1 MPSPSPD
8 NDATGAYAPETPS
21 LPGERF
27 APGSL
32 LGGRYRIVALLG
44 KGGMGE
50 VYRADDLTLGQ
61 SVALKFLPRHL
72 VDDADRLARFRAE
85 VRIARQISHP
95 NVCRVYDIAEHDGQS
110 FLTMEYVDG
119 EDLSTLLKKVGR
131 LPEERG
137 VEIARQLCLGL
148 AAAHDRE
155 VLHRDL
161 KPANVMLDGRG
172 QLRVLDFG
180 LAAAARDVMDA
191 RSGTPLYQSPEQVSG
206 KEVTVRSDIY
216 ALGLVLYEL
225 FTGRRPFP
233 GSGRDSEPSK
243 PSSHVSNLNPAVER
257 VILKCLE
264 ADPSKRPNSA
274 YEVLAG
280 LPGGDPLAA
289 ALAAGETPSPKLVAD
304 APVEGS
310 LHPAVAGVLLAVV
323 VVGLLAEGWL
333 GDRFKAYRHIPLPK
347 PDVMEDKARTL
358 VGKLGYTNPPA
369 DSGGGYTNNLPYLAQ
384 VVEEGKWVHER
395 QHLDA
400 ARPAAVTYWYRQS
413 PEPFSPIW
421 VADER
426 RGENGYLK
434 FDNPPHDTPGMVM
447 VRVDARGRLL
457 ALLAVPDP
465 NAEPLAKRVAWD
477 DLLQLAELNAPDLL
491 RRNTQ
496 VSPTPPVFADET
508 AAWEGTYPERPDVPI
523 RVEAGLYRGRPVFF
537 RIVHSAWEL
546 SPEAEGGTTRPPR
559 FSKGAAQI
567 VFGVIFLGVLVTL
580 VILAARN
587 LLRGRGDARGA
598 LRLVGV
604 IVVLRLIT
612 WLVQSGHIADPTV
625 AYVRFQFFLAFALAF
640 AAVVVVGYLALEPVM
655 RRRCPHRLTALARV
669 LDGRWR
675 DPLVGRDVL
684 IGVALGSM
692 SVAGSA
698 ALPFYA
704 VERGPIVLHSPGF
717 TAPVWTLASA
727 AEGTVVTIWGLTS
740 VFLVFSLVVRRDW
753 IAAALLSGLMV
764 VAYGS
769 ASARSVWDL
778 SLFSFG
784 LAVFIVLLLRFGVLA
799 LMAWGFV
806 AVGIAMM
813 PLTLDPTAWYFGSSL
828 TKMAVVGGLAVYG
841 FLVALG
847 GRPLLG
853 KGILGD
859 D

>member
-1 MPSPSPD
+1 VHSPSPD
-8 NDATGAYAPETPS
+8 PDATGAYAPETPVVA
-21 LPGERF
+21 GERF
-27 APGSL
+27 APGSQL
-32 LGGRYRIVALLG
+32 ADRYRIVALLG

-72 VDDADRLARFRAE
+72 IDDADRLARFRGE

-95 NVCRVYDIAEHDGQS
+95 NVCRVYDITEHDGQS
-110 FLTMEYVDG
+110 FLTMEYIDG
-119 EDLSTLLKKVGR
+119 EDLATLLRKVGR

-172 QLRVLDFG
+172 QVRVLDFG
-180 LAAAARDVMDA
+180 LAAAAKDVADA
-191 RSGTPLYQSPEQVSG
+191 RSGTPLYQSPEQISG

-264 ADPSKRPNSA
+264 SDPAKRPNSA
-274 YEVLAG
+274 YEVLAR

-289 ALAAGETPSPKLVAD
+289 ALAAGETPSPQLVAD
-304 APVEGS
+304 APIEGS
-310 LHPAVAGVLLAVV
+310 LLPAVAGGLLAVV
-323 VVGLLAEGWL
+323 VVGLLAAGWL
-333 GDRFKAYRHIPLPK
+333 GDRCKAYRYIPLPK

-358 VGKLGYTNPPA
+358 VGKLGYTETPA
-369 DSGGGYTNNLPYLAQ
+369 DSGGGFTNNLPYLKH
-384 VVEEGKWVHER
+384 VVEEGKWADER
-395 QHLDA
+395 QLLDA

-426 RGENGYLK
+426 RGENGFLK

-457 ALLAVPDP
+457 ALLAVPDS
-465 NAEPLAKRVAWD
+465 NAGPPAKRMSWD
-477 DLLQLAELNAPDLL
+477 DLLHLAELDAPGVLH
-491 RRNTQ
+491 RAPE

-508 AAWEGTYPERPDVPI
+508 AAWKGTYPERSDVPI
-523 RVEAGLYRGRPVFF
+523 QVEAGLYRGRPVFF
-537 RIVHSAWEL
+537 RIVQPDWEL
-546 SPEAEGGTTRPPR
+546 SPEAKGGTSRAPR
-559 FSKGAAQI
+559 FSKDVKQI
-567 VFGVIFLGVLVTL
+567 FFGVVLLGVLVTL

-598 LRLVGV
+598 LRLVGA
-604 IVVLRLIT
+604 IVVLRLVT
-612 WLVQSGHIADPTV
+612 WVVQSGHV
-625 AYVRFQFFLAFALAF
+625 ANPIVGYVRFQFFLAFALAF

-655 RRRCPHRLTALARV
+655 RRRCPHRLTALARL

-684 IGVALGSM
+684 IGVALGVV
-692 SVAGSA
+692 SVVGSA
-698 ALPFYA
+698 AHPFYA
-704 VERGPIVLHSPGF
+704 TERAPIVLDPPGF
-717 TAPVWTLASA
+717 TAPIWKLAVA
-727 AEGTVVTIWGLTS
+727 AEGSIVEIWGLMS

-753 IAAALLSGLMV
+753 IAAAVLSGLMV
-764 VAYGS
+764 VAFGP
-769 ASARSVWDL
+769 ATVRSGWDV
-778 SLFSFG
+778 SLFAFQM
-784 LAVFIVLLLRFGVLA
+784 AVFIVLLLRFGVLA

-806 AVGIAMM
+806 AVGVGMM
-813 PLTLDPTAWYFGSSL
+813 PLTLDPAAWYIGSSL
-828 TKMAVVGGLAVYG
+828 TKMAAVGGLAVYG

-847 GRPLLG
+847 GRPLFG
-853 KGILGD
+853 KGILED
-859 D
+859 

>member
-1 MPSPSPD
+1 M
-8 NDATGAYAPETPS
+8 TGAYTPETPVVA
-21 LPGERF
+21 GERF
-27 APGSL
+27 APGL
-32 LGGRYRIVALLG
+32 LLAGRYRVVALLG

-72 VDDADRLARFRAE
+72 VDDADRLARFRGE

-95 NVCRVYDIAEHDGQS
+95 NVCRVYDIADHDGQS

-137 VEIARQLCLGL
+137 VEIARQLCLGI

-172 QLRVLDFG
+172 QVRVLDFG
-180 LAAAARDVMDA
+180 LAAAAKDVADA
-191 RSGTPLYQSPEQVSG
+191 RSGTPLYQSPEQIKG
-206 KEVTVRSDIY
+206 QEVTVRSDIY

-225 FTGRRPFP
+225 FTGRRPFH
-233 GSGRDSEPSK
+233 GSSRDSEPSK

-264 ADPSKRPNSA
+264 ADPAKRPGSA

-310 LHPAVAGVLLAVV
+310 LHPAVAGVLLAVA

-333 GDRFKAYRHIPLPK
+333 GDRFRAYRHVPLPK

-358 VGKLGYTNPPA
+358 VGKLGYTDPPV
-369 DSGGGYTNNLPYLAQ
+369 DSGGGYTNNVPYLTQ
-384 VVEEGKWVHER
+384 VVEEGKWADER

-426 RGENGYLK
+426 RDENGRLK

-465 NAEPLAKRVAWD
+465 NAGPPAKRVAWD
-477 DLLQLAELNAPDLL
+477 DLLQLAGLDAPGVLH
-491 RRNTQ
+491 RAPE

-508 AAWEGTYPERPDVPI
+508 AAWKGTYSERPDVSI

-537 RIVHSAWEL
+537 RIVHSAWEQ

-559 FSKGAAQI
+559 FSQEAPRI
-567 VFGVIFLGVLVTL
+567 VFGVVFLGVLVSL
-580 VILAARN
+580 VILTARN

-598 LRLVGV
+598 LRLVGA
-604 IVVLRLIT
+604 IVVLRLVT
-612 WLVQSGHIADPTV
+612 WLVQSGHVADPNV
-625 AYVRFQFFLAFALAF
+625 GYVRFQFFLAFALAF
-640 AAVVVVGYLALEPVM
+640 AAAVVVGYLALEPVM
-655 RRRCPHRLTALARV
+655 RRRCPHRLTALARA

-684 IGVALGSM
+684 IGVALGVV

-698 ALPFYA
+698 ALPFFA
-704 VERGPIVLHSPGF
+704 TERGPIVLDPPGF
-717 TAPVWTLASA
+717 TAPVWRLATA
-727 AEGTVVTIWGLTS
+727 AEGSIVAIWGVTS
-740 VFLVFSLVVRRDW
+740 TFLVFSLVVRRDW
-753 IAAALLSGLMV
+753 IAAVLLSGLMV
-764 VAYGS
+764 VVLGP

-778 SLFSFG
+778 ILLAFQ

-806 AVGIAMM
+806 AVGIGMM
-813 PLTLDPTAWYFGSSL
+813 PLTLDPSAWYFPASL

-841 FLVALG
+841 FLVSLG
-847 GRPLLG
+847 GRPLFG
-853 KGILGD
+853 KGILGEE
-859 D
+859 